1 MKLRIGVIMYQTS
14 RSKGQELVAQR
25 MVSYFRRLGHA
36 AYLITSLYHDG
47 KEIASEGSLGEK
59 GYVEVNDGELDI
71 PIIRV
76 GSFTSKW
83 PPRRVSLKD
92 VVHALEGIVNDFGL
106 NVLITHSTM
115 WNGPEEVAKFVEW
128 RRNIRELGGF
138 QDPLIFCHMSHFQ
151 EPSARRYSVV
161 ERSFR
166 MAWNRLSLRTIL
178 RVANLVLVVTP
189 YEEQAKIKM
198 GALRDKCILFPG
210 GVDDNEFIRFAT
222 SSPGELLQR
231 FNLPR
236 EAKIVAYLGTIE
248 ERKNTMAVLEVAERL
263 KDRKDIHFVIAG
275 SGDSEYAEQ
284 VRGRANGL
292 VNVTYLGEI
301 GEKEK
306 VQLIEI
312 SYLNI
317 LLSRMEALGLT
328 QLEFMFQ
335 GVPVITSG
343 VGGQSWIIRNGQEGV
358 HVKGPGDVEGAVHA
372 IVELVEDSSRRQK
385 YSANARKRAGEFTLT
400 KLIGNLDQALT
411 NEVER
416 ESGLAKLPEE
426 VTSTLSEPEVVVRTW
441 SHGSQKV
448 VATNKRMFIQ
458 QGRLSRSTTEL
469 PYSNVSSIEHIRRY
483 SWRTLIVGA
492 AISVLM
498 FIQHYVFPIISRTL
512 TSKIDIVAESML
524 PSLRVQSLQA
534 LANLWLVPI
543 SFALLLFLIRGR
555 KGYAIQGARLS
566 AVFLPYSFKES
577 IQYIREKLD
586 LGQSTEVTTTRFIG
600 ENVE

>member
-1 MKLRIGVIMYQTS
+1 MRLRIGVIMYQTS

-47 KEIASEGSLGEK
+47 KAIASEESLGEK

-128 RRNIRELGGF
+128 RRNIKELGGF

-236 EAKIVAYLGTIE
+236 DAKIVAYLGTIE
-248 ERKNTMAVLEVAERL
+248 ERKNTMAVLEVAEKL
-263 KDRKDIHFVIAG
+263 KERKGIHFVIAG
-275 SGDSEYAEQ
+275 SGDSEYAQQ
-284 VRGRANGL
+284 VIERANGL

-306 VQLIEI
+306 VQLIEA

-328 QLEFMFQ
+328 QLEFMFR

-343 VGGQSWIIRNGQEGV
+343 VGGQSWIVRNGQEGV
-358 HVKGPGDVEGAVHA
+358 HVKGPSDVEGAANAV
-372 IVELVEDSSRRQK
+372 IELVEDSSRREK

-400 KLIGNLDQALT
+400 KLIGNLDLALT
-411 NEVER
+411 REIEE
-416 ESGLAKLPEE
+416 ESGLAKLPKE
-426 VTSTLSEPEVVVRTW
+426 VRSTLSEPEVVARTW

-448 VATNKRMFIQ
+448 VATNKRVFIQ
-458 QGRLSRSTTEL
+458 QGRLSRTTAEI
-469 PYSNVSSIEHIRRY
+469 PYSNISSIEHIRRY
-483 SWRTLIVGA
+483 NWRTIVIGA
-492 AISVLM
+492 ALSVLM
-498 FIQHYVFPIISRTL
+498 LIQHYVFPIVSRTL
-512 TSKIDIVAESML
+512 TSKIGIVAASLL
-524 PSLRVQSLQA
+524 PGLRVQLLQA

-543 SFALLLFLIRGR
+543 SLALLLFLIRGR
-555 KGYAIQGARLS
+555 TGYAIQGARLS
-566 AVFLPYSFKES
+566 PIFLPHSFKEP
-577 IQYIREKLD
+577 IQYIHEKQDLRE
-586 LGQSTEVTTTRFIG
+586 STEGSTASLIDEEG
-600 ENVE
+600 K